1 MRRVPKQQPAAPA
14 PPASAQAGALVYV
27 ALRLAAERG
36 FALRISTRICLAAAT
51 TVAQRGYAWHVKQ
64 TTGEHLLVPY
74 GGLCNGGELQVG
86 NACEGKPKEKAE
98 ERRPVQRARSLA
110 DVLD

>member
-74 GGLCNGGELQVG
+74 GGLCNGVVG
-86 NACEGKPKEKAE
+86 NAREGKPKEIAE
-98 ERRPVQRARSLA
+98 ERRHVQRARSLA